1 MIQTKCLL
9 SVAEKC
15 DLAADHQDTKTKL
28 PKIWYL
34 LNFLTSTEYIKTF
47 PFFHKLS
54 SNDQYVLARYVILPC
69 FNLHNSYFSISKKYD
84 TCLQPDGAKE
94 PTEEDRHYSFDVKA
108 VGPLIRCQIELIE
121 YILLKAICISQLQL
135 RCQSCR
141 YKKCIEVGMNSKALE
156 LNETEKEALN
166 FKKLAEVEKE
176 QLEFP
181 TIQAII
187 SKENQNKTIIDMLC
201 YLELK
206 IDQFKNS
213 AYNPLV
219 IDYMKTTEELVT
231 RKSILCLADHLG
243 PMSGWPINRKV
254 ELPKVSR
261 MRDVPDIDMKYS
273 GPPARPIFSPANQKM
288 WMFFNMMTT
297 IEYAKTFNFLQK
309 LDLNDQIVLVGQTT
323 LLCMNLHNSY
333 YAVSRKMEK
342 CMHPDGTE
350 QPQRDEYHYPVVSM
364 ALAPLIR
371 CDIQPIEYILLKA
384 IGLCN
389 PTVHG
394 LSEHGQTI
402 IAKERQQFSDVL
414 LDHCLRNRSDGPS
427 RFVELLGIISVLLRQ
442 QRLQKDIHIYHIS
455 PIISRFPFP
464 VQFLDEIMYS

>member
-1 MIQTKCLL
+1 MEESGTSKPTSEESQTRQGPSVCKICHRPAHGHHYGVASCKGCKTFFRRMCVSDSTLKC
-9 SVAEKC
+9 
-15 DLAADHQDTKTKL
+15 Q
-28 PKIWYL
+28 L
-34 LNFLTSTEYIKTF
+34 LNDCFD
-47 PFFHKLS
+47 S
-54 SNDQYVLARYVILPC
+54 SKRA
-69 FNLHNSYFSISKKYD
+69 
-84 TCLQPDGAKE
+84 
-94 PTEEDRHYSFDVKA
+94 
-108 VGPLIRCQIELIE
+108 
-121 YILLKAICISQLQL
+121 QLQL

-166 FKKLAEVEKE
+166 FKKLAE
-176 QLEFP
+176 
-181 TIQAII
+181 
-187 SKENQNKTIIDMLC
+187 
-201 YLELK
+201 
-206 IDQFKNS
+206 
-213 AYNPLV
+213 
-219 IDYMKTTEELVT
+219 
-231 RKSILCLADHLG
+231 

-297 IEYAKTFNFLQK
+297 IEYAKTFNFFQK

>member
-1 MIQTKCLL
+1 MIVLI
-9 SVAEKC
+9 
-15 DLAADHQDTKTKL
+15 L
-28 PKIWYL
+28 PK
-34 LNFLTSTEYIKTF
+34 E
-47 PFFHKLS
+47 
-54 SNDQYVLARYVILPC
+54 
-69 FNLHNSYFSISKKYD
+69 
-84 TCLQPDGAKE
+84 
-94 PTEEDRHYSFDVKA
+94 
-108 VGPLIRCQIELIE
+108 
-121 YILLKAICISQLQL
+121 L

-141 YKKCIEVGMNSKALE
+141 FKKCIEVGMNSKALE

-166 FKKLAEVEKE
+166 FKKLAELEKE
-176 QLEFP
+176 KIP
-181 TIQAII
+181 TIQTII
-187 SKENQNKTIIDMLC
+187 SKENLSKNIIDMLC

-213 AYNPLV
+213 AYNPSI
-219 IDYMKTTEELVT
+219 IDWMKTTEELVT
-231 RKSILCLADHLG
+231 RENKLSLADHLG
-243 PMSGWPINRKV
+243 PMSGWPINRKM

-273 GPPARPIFSPANQKM
+273 GSTARPVPSPANQKM
-288 WMFFNMMTT
+288 WMFFNMMTF
-297 IEYAKTFNFLQK
+297 IEYAKTFKFFQK
-309 LDLNDQIVLVGQTT
+309 LDLNDQLVLIGQNT

-342 CMHPDGTE
+342 CVHPDGTE

-371 CDIQPIEYILLKA
+371 CDIQLIEYILLKA
-384 IGLCN
+384 ISLCN

-414 LDHCLRNRSDGPS
+414 LDHCLRNRSYGPS
-427 RFVELLGIISVLLRQ
+427 RFVELLEIISVLVRQ

-455 PIISRFPFP
+455 PIISKFPFS